1 MSRVIVLSLAV
12 LYSAALAAAQDPAT
26 GWMAYAVGTLP
37 SGTER
42 LTHLEMKWKVSNNPR
57 PSFAFFSPWFGAD
70 TTDNLFLIQ
79 PVNPWEGGQW
89 NGYCE
94 NFIWQPVYNQ
104 DSPSFSVS
112 PGQTMHG
119 IMTYD
124 ASSDSYNVTQSC
136 VETGATSSLQ
146 AKVPNGKKVTIPYV
160 VYEKTWPCR
169 DYPSDEKV
177 TFYDIKASCDNQDC
191 TSQVK
196 WEAKVKDA
204 NCDFAAHINSN
215 NTIDITW
222 NTQAASKYDGMTLI
236 ELHELNNKGWAK
248 TLNLPRPS
256 EQGKP
261 VKSVNSDK
269 KVVVPK

>member
-26 GWMAYAVGTLP
+26 SLSGWMAYAVGTLP

-169 DYPSDEKV
+169 YVLRVLHVALSLSLSLSLSLCVCVCVCARRLTPP
-177 TFYDIKASCDNQDC
+177 
-191 TSQVK
+191 TSPLS
-196 WEAKVKDA
+196 
-204 NCDFAAHINSN
+204 FPRIHFSI
-215 NTIDITW
+215 
-222 NTQAASKYDGMTLI
+222 YLR
-236 ELHELNNKGWAK
+236 LHELPVRSSGSPMPCLLRRLANTNSPVMLAMPSAM
-248 TLNLPRPS
+248 PRV
-256 EQGKP
+256 GRDRRVRP
-261 VKSVNSDK
+261 VRR
-269 KVVVPK
+269 